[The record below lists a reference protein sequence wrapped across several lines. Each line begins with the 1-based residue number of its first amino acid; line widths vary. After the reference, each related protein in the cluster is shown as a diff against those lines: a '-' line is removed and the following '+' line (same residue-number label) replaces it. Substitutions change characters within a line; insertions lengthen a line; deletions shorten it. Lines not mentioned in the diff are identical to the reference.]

1 MGGMGSA
8 ILENLEK
15 YKIQMF
21 RNTNVS
27 ERIQR
32 CVVSD
37 HGQDVQFHS
46 AQPVISCQSKLTA
59 LIFHTFY
66 I

>member
-1 MGGMGSA
+1 MGGA
-8 ILENLEK
+8 ILENLGN

-21 RNTNVS
+21 RKDTEVVW
-27 ERIQR
+27 
-32 CVVSD
+32 CVVSYHD
-37 HGQDVQFHS
+37 RDVKVHS

-59 LIFHTFY
+59 LICHTFY